1 MDILER
7 INIALD
13 GPMLVEDDVQQ
24 AAKTV
29 DMTNQYERK
38 KALEDCKGP
47 CIGWED
53 YAAGNDYVPPM
64 FWAAKSTQPYG
75 PKDTGRAGI
84 TTPKEYEQLTFDGP
98 SPHSV
103 KYGGVR
109 PWAPGEV
116 LETLMY
122 KSDEDGLRGKLY
134 EVAKKGVVDRAAR
147 AAHGKYDEDDV
158 EDSVLRGASA
168 VLLELPNDE
177 AQDGTRFTSFIGSA
191 IQQAMKAGV
200 PPGFGDEYRRT
211 RGLKRKMLPIISSAL
226 KNAKNGESLNNSVAE
241 LNKLYQNFNTCIR
254 CKGSG
259 EVVDPRNRTRMMHCK
274 RCGGNGEVVEPG
286 PRHKYGS
293 LAVQLLE
300 VRKELIRAMKTGS
313 MKNIQQ
319 AADFATEKFDDI
331 ENSEQIHTDLGVASQ
346 GAVGRKPREHGTLIA
361 FDRAAK
367 LLGQQRELAAE
378 GIRLLERGSPSKP
391 LIATSEQ
398 LWKSFKTTSPG
409 RHKTKLAE
417 AIDLAIAE
425 ADEIDTPV
433 IEPTQKGK
441 RGVYVSK
448 FEKRMEDLP
457 GSPGFIGLLA
467 MKERLEEALRSNDK
481 SKLEEFIKMSNL
493 EQDNLK
499 VREELD
505 VRGIGAKGLTV
516 QNKLGKEKE
525 RTGFARQERA
535 VDALRSE
542 RNKEILYKAL
552 MRVSP
557 FQDDTLERKER
568 ATEAST
574 VLSAINTAIIEYVE
588 ARSENADTTKAK
600 SDLMNISRGLNSNL
614 GEWKDEIESLLGDIT
629 DIVENGGGFSS
640 VRQEIADLQK
650 IAKQDMKLKPS
661 DEAMSPQQYRLALRQ
676 FGVDDYPERGTP
688 KDPEIDE
695 NGAPSRWAKAGYPPI
710 AGAAIGKPQ
719 TLPLWVDVF
728 DKMVYP
734 DGPDKPGKHAM
745 SVSGAYLSR
754 QKNEAKAKFIAAA
767 QELERQVVE
776 CFGFDS
782 VERTMIAEFNL
793 LLCRMIVEEV
803 LPDATRLIYG

>member
-7 INIALD
+7 INIALN
-13 GPMLVEDDVQQ
+13 GTILVEADQQ
-24 AAKTV
+24 EPIIV
-29 DMTNQYERK
+29 DMTDQAARK
-38 KALEDCKGP
+38 RALENCKGP
-47 CIGWED
+47 CVGWED
-53 YAAGNDYVPPM
+53 YTAGDDYIPPM
-64 FWAAKSTQPYG
+64 FWANKSTQPYG

-98 SPHSV
+98 NPHSA

-122 KSDEDGLRGKLY
+122 KNQDEDLAGTLY
-134 EVAKKGVVDRAAR
+134 DVARKGIVSRAAQSV
-147 AAHGKYDEDDV
+147 HGKYDEDDI

-177 AQDGTRFTSFIGSA
+177 AQDGIKFTSFLGPA

-200 PPGFGDEYRRT
+200 PPGFGDEYRRA
-211 RGLKRKMLPIISSAL
+211 RGLRRAITRVANSAL
-226 KNAKNGESLNNSVAE
+226 KNARNGDALSNDITA
-241 LNKLYQNFNTCIR
+241 LNKLYQAFNICIR
-254 CKGSG
+254 CKGTG
-259 EVVDPRNRTRMMHCK
+259 EVVDPRDRTAMMKCK
-274 RCGGNGEVVEPG
+274 RCGGSGEVLEPG

-293 LAVQLLE
+293 LATKLLE
-300 VRKELIRAMKTGS
+300 VRKELLRAMKSGS

-319 AADFATEKFDDI
+319 AIDFMEKEFDAIESTEETF
-331 ENSEQIHTDLGVASQ
+331 SDLGLASQ

-361 FDRAAK
+361 FNRAAK
-367 LLGQQRELAAE
+367 LLEQQRILAVHGIELLDN
-378 GIRLLERGSPSKP
+378 GYSSSRLIG
-391 LIATSEQ
+391 ASEN
-398 LWKSFKTTSPG
+398 LWKAFKTTQPG
-409 RHKTKLAE
+409 RHKSKLAE
-417 AIDLAIAE
+417 AIDLALFEAE
-425 ADEIDTPV
+425 PGALG
-433 IEPTQKGK
+433 QSKK
-441 RGVYVSK
+441 KGVYVSK
-448 FEKRMEDLP
+448 FEKRLRDLP

-467 MKERLEEALRSNDK
+467 MKEQLEEALKSNNK
-481 SKLEEFIKMSNL
+481 SRLEEFIKMSIE

-499 VREELD
+499 VREEVD
-505 VRGIGAKGLTV
+505 VRSIGAKGLTV

-525 RTGFARQERA
+525 RTGFAPQERT

-542 RNKEILYKAL
+542 RNKEILYKTL
-552 MRVSP
+552 MRISP

-568 ATEAST
+568 ATEAT
-574 VLSAINTAIIEYVE
+574 AVLSNINSAITEYIA
-588 ARSENADTTKAK
+588 ARSENIDATKAQN
-600 SDLMNISRGLNSNL
+600 DLASIARDLGSNL
-614 GEWKDEIESLLGDIT
+614 GEWKEEIVPLLDDIFGT
-629 DIVENGGGFSS
+629 IEHGGGFSNI
-640 VRQEIADLQK
+640 RHEISDLQK

-661 DEAMSPQQYRLALRQ
+661 EDSMSPQQYRLALRQ
-676 FGVDDYPERGTP
+676 FGIDHYPERGTP

-695 NGAPSRWAKAGYPPI
+695 NGAQSRWAKAGYPPI
-710 AGAAIGKPQ
+710 AGAEIGKSQ

-728 DKMVYP
+728 DKIVYP

-754 QKNEAKAKFIAAA
+754 QKNEAKAKFMAAA
-767 QELERQVVE
+767 QALEKQVVE
-776 CFGFDS
+776 SCGFGS